1 MSPPPTLKLGMPQR
15 NDRNDAKERRAD
27 YSSLQLE
34 GLLLVLVN
42 RSFDGEGAERKHCS
56 ENIDNDIFTLV
67 QSVGV
72 DIVSISCGGI
82 YAWLLR
88 HGLLV

>member
-1 MSPPPTLKLGMPQR
+1 MPPPPTFKLGMPQR

-42 RSFDGEGAERKHCS
+42 RSFEGEGAERKHCS
-56 ENIDNDIFTLV
+56 ENINDDIFTLV
-67 QSVGV
+67 QSLSV
-72 DIVSISCGGI
+72 DGIAISCRGI
-82 YAWLLR
+82 HAWLSR
-88 HGLLV
+88 HGLFV

>member
-1 MSPPPTLKLGMPQR
+1 MPQR
-15 NDRNDAKERRAD
+15 DDRNDAKERRAD

-42 RSFDGEGAERKHCS
+42 RSFEDEGAERKQCS
-56 ENIDNDIFTLV
+56 ENVDDDIFTFV

-72 DIVSISCGGI
+72 DGISLFHSGSC
-82 YAWLLR
+82 AWLPR
-88 HGLLV
+88 HGLFV